1 MINIFMMI
9 NKTKLL
15 RDYENNPLKYLKYRN
30 NGPIKYKLEEPYKE
44 DIEYLYNEINL
55 TFKELKEFLNISD
68 SSLKRILKKFQIKK
82 NDKISKNNRKVGY
95 DKKVR
100 PNIIKIKNK
109 IKQTNLEKYGVEYV
123 FQIKQF
129 QQKLKD
135 IKIKKYG
142 SVNNINKIKQT
153 MKEKYGVEYIFQRQD
168 IIQKT
173 HNKEAMKKQ
182 YETKK
187 KNNSFNTSKPEE
199 EIYKLLCQKY
209 GNVKRQYKSE
219 KYPFY
224 CDFYIPSEDLYIEYN
239 GHWTHGQEPYDENN
253 LLHQEKLKLWESKN
267 SKFYNNA
274 IITWTKRDVLKR
286 KIAKE
291 NGLNWVEF
299 FNIDNVNK

>member
-1 MINIFMMI
+1 MMI

-100 PNIIKIKNK
+100 PNIIEIKNK

-209 GNVKRQYKSE
+209 ENVKRQYKSE

>member
-1 MINIFMMI
+1 MMI